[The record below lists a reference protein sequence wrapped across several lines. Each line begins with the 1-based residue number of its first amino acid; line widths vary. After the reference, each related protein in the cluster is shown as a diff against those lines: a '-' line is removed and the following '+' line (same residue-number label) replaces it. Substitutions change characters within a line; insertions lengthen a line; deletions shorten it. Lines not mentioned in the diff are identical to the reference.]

1 MEKYYEGVKL
11 MKITFSEITNANYIQ
26 IYLTKEELEK
36 KGTKE
41 VIQKYKKEKYSVA
54 IFIAGKENYHK
65 ILKRLAMKQV
75 ELSKNVC

>member
-1 MEKYYEGVKL
+1 

-41 VIQKYKKEKYSVA
+41 VSDESSGTA
-54 IFIAGKENYHK
+54 
-65 ILKRLAMKQV
+65 
-75 ELSKNVC
+75 